1 MTKLGKLKQAEH
13 LYVYEKQPFDVIST
27 KIDLSRRTLFYWKK
41 KYNWDKKRFKV
52 KDTKYQFSEELLDFA
67 RKIMQKISTDIDPPP
82 KIYSLINILKE
93 IPLSKQYIDSLQAE
107 QTQKQKPTGCLSP
120 DIVLQIKRKI
130 LGMEK

>member
-13 LYVYEKQPFDVIST
+13 LYVYEKQPFDVIGT
-27 KIDLSRRTLFYWKK
+27 KLDLSRRTLFYWKK

-82 KIYSLINILKE
+82 ENIF
-93 IPLSKQYIDSLQAE
+93 
-107 QTQKQKPTGCLSP
+107 TN
-120 DIVLQIKRKI
+120 
-130 LGMEK
+130 

>member
-13 LYVYEKQPFDVIST
+13 LYVYEKQPFDVIGT
-27 KIDLSRRTLFYWKK
+27 KLDLSRRTLFYWKK

-67 RKIMQKISTDIDPPP
+67 RKIMQKISTDIDPLP